1 LKKEAKTTLTYQ
13 SVDRMKQ
20 TGQSV
25 TPKMTIQDP
34 GLTNQK
40 LNVITVKR
48 HPTISANLMLGIAR
62 FQPRGLRIMKI
73 L

>member
-1 LKKEAKTTLTYQ
+1 
-13 SVDRMKQ
+13 
-20 TGQSV
+20 
-25 TPKMTIQDP
+25 
-34 GLTNQK
+34 LTNQK

>member
-1 LKKEAKTTLTYQ
+1 MKKEAKTTLTDQ

-20 TGQSV
+20 TSRSV
-25 TPKMTIQDP
+25 TLKMTIQDP

-48 HPTISANLMLGIAR
+48 QIIMLGIAR
-62 FQPRGLRIMKI
+62 FQPRGLRRMKI

>member
-1 LKKEAKTTLTYQ
+1 LKKEAKTTLTDQ

-20 TGQSV
+20 TDQSV

-40 LNVITVKR
+40 LNVITVK
-48 HPTISANLMLGIAR
+48 TQVIMLGIAR
-62 FQPRGLRIMKI
+62 FQPRGLRRMKI

>member
-1 LKKEAKTTLTYQ
+1 LKKKAKTTLTDQ

-20 TGQSV
+20 TSRSV
-25 TPKMTIQDP
+25 TLKMTIQDS

-40 LNVITVKR
+40 LNVIIVKR
-48 HPTISANLMLGIAR
+48 QVIMLGIAR
-62 FQPRGLRIMKI
+62 FQPKRLMRMKI